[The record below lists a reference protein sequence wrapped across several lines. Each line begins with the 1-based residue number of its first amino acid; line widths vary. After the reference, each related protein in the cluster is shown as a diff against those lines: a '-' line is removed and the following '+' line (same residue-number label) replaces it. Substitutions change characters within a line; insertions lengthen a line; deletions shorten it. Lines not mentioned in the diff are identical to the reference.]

1 MLSKS
6 LEQVKADL
14 ERSRSWLT
22 QFQSELGQYSATSS
36 SVKSISDTQQ
46 TTQTL
51 PKPDRQK
58 HYLSIGAI
66 MKNEAP
72 YLREWIEFHKIVGV
86 ERFYLY
92 NNESTDNTVEVLQPY
107 IRSGEVVLEHC
118 PTSIRQVNHAYNPC
132 LEYYGSESE
141 WIAFIDIDEFLFP
154 TNEDNLKTILDDYL
168 EYPGLLVN
176 WCCFGSSGHQTKPK
190 VLTIENFTRCANSS
204 FGTSRVFKSIVKP
217 SFVQACITSHN
228 FLYIKKPKPVTENKI
243 VFTQVGPRD
252 HQTLTSS
259 WEKIR
264 INHYIIRSREE
275 FIAKRGRGEALFNF
289 ARYTGNFFE
298 HHDRHA
304 VEEDL
309 TIQRF
314 LPQLKQNLQNKL
326 QNI

>member
-1 MLSKS
+1 MLSQN
-6 LEQVKADL
+6 LEQVKSDL
-14 ERSRSWLT
+14 ERSRSWLA
-22 QFQSELGQYSATSS
+22 QVQSKLDPASATSFS
-36 SVKSISDTQQ
+36 DKPIS
-46 TTQTL
+46 TTQEATKNL
-51 PKPDRQK
+51 PSSDRK
-58 HYLSIGAI
+58 KYYLSIGAI

-118 PTSIRQVNHAYNPC
+118 RTSMRQVNNAYNHC

-141 WIAFIDIDEFLFP
+141 WIAFIDIDEFLLP

-190 VLTIENFTRCANSS
+190 GLTIENYTRCANSS
-204 FGTSRVFKSIVKP
+204 METSLIFKSIVQP
-217 SFVQACITSHN
+217 SFVQACITSHS
-228 FLYIKKPKPVTENKI
+228 FLYFRKLKPVTENKI
-243 VFTQVGPRD
+243 AFTQVGLRENT
-252 HQTLTSS
+252 TLTSS

-275 FIAKRGRGEALFNF
+275 FIAKRDRGDLIFNSE
-289 ARYTGNFFE
+289 RYTWKFFE
-298 HHDRHA
+298 KHDRNA

-314 LPQLKQNLQNKL
+314 LPQLKQNLQNL
-326 QNI
+326 

>member
-6 LEQVKADL
+6 LEQVKSDL
-14 ERSRSWLT
+14 ERSHSWLT
-22 QFQSELGQYSATSS
+22 QVQSKLGPISTTKEATKTLLSS
-36 SVKSISDTQQ
+36 
-46 TTQTL
+46 
-51 PKPDRQK
+51 DRKK

-72 YLREWIEFHKIVGV
+72 YLREWIEFYKLVGV

-92 NNESTDNTVEVLQPY
+92 NNESTDNTVELLQPY

-118 PTSIRQVNHAYNPC
+118 PTSMRQVNNAYNHC

-190 VLTIENFTRCANSS
+190 GLTIENYTHRANSS
-204 FGTSRVFKSIVKP
+204 CATSRTFKSIVKP
-217 SFVQACITSHN
+217 SCVQACITPHN
-228 FLYIKKPKPVTENKI
+228 FLYFTGRKLKPVTENKI
-243 VFTQVGPRD
+243 AFTQVGPRD

-259 WEKIR
+259 WQKIR

-275 FIAKRGRGEALFNF
+275 FIAKRSRGSALFNF
-289 ARYTGNFFE
+289 ARYTGDFFE
-298 HHDRHA
+298 RHDRNA

-314 LPQLKQNLQNKL
+314 LPQLKQKLQNKL

>member
-6 LEQVKADL
+6 LEQVKSDL
-14 ERSRSWLT
+14 ERSRSWLA
-22 QFQSELGQYSATSS
+22 QVQSELEPASATSS
-36 SVKSISDTQQ
+36 EKPIS
-46 TTQTL
+46 TTKEATKTL
-51 PKPDRQK
+51 PSSDRKK

-72 YLREWIEFHKIVGV
+72 YLREWIEFHKLVGV

-118 PTSIRQVNHAYNPC
+118 PTSIRQVNNAYNHC

-190 VLTIENFTRCANSS
+190 GLTIENYTHRANSS
-204 FGTSRVFKSIVKP
+204 FAKSRVFKSIVKP
-217 SFVQACITSHN
+217 IFVQACITPHN
-228 FLYIKKPKPVTENKI
+228 FLYIGRKLKPVTENKI
-243 VFTQVGPRD
+243 AFTQIGPKD
-252 HQTLTSS
+252 NQTLTSS
-259 WEKIR
+259 WGKIR

-275 FIAKRGRGEALFNF
+275 FIAKRGRGDALFNF
-289 ARYTGNFFE
+289 ARYTGDFFE
-298 HHDRHA
+298 RHDRNA

-314 LPQLKQNLQNKL
+314 LPQLKQKLQNKL